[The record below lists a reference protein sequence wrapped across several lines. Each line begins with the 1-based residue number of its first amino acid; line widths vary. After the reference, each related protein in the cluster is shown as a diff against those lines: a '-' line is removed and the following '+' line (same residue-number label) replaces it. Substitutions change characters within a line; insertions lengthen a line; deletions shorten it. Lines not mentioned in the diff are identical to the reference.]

1 MLKLRYNKLLLFDYL
16 YVSIV
21 TVILS
26 NITIENMRDDRFDF
40 IIMNLYS
47 DVLYSNQ
54 IPNKVEYLHKY
65 TKNNLTI

>member
-1 MLKLRYNKLLLFDYL
+1 MLKLRSNKLLLFNYL

-54 IPNKVEYLHKY
+54 IPNKSYSRIFTQIYQK
-65 TKNNLTI
+65 